1 MSKNVIICLDGTGNQ
16 FNEDNSNVVKLFR
29 VIERS
34 AGQIAYY
41 DPGVGTL
48 ADPDYRMPLAK
59 KINKGFGLAFG
70 SGLTENVEQ
79 AYSYLMDHYEQGDRL
94 FLFGFSRGAYT
105 ARVLAGFIHCCGLLE
120 AGCQNL
126 IPYAMKLYKADK
138 VDFKIMRKFRST
150 YGRSVKIDFLGL
162 WDSVSTTGWV
172 YNPVFLPYTTNNGSV
187 LAVRQALAIDEK
199 RSFFKD
205 MRWGDKH
212 RDTQDIKEVWFAGVH
227 SDVGGGYP
235 EAESGLSKLA
245 LKWMIEQVSAS
256 KFGLAVDREKVDR
269 YVLGRGS
276 SKYIGPDSSADAHES
291 LKGAWKLVQWIP
303 KSVWLVDE
311 GREAIRKPPQHR
323 MIEAGETLHQSV
335 LDRMKS
341 RPAYK
346 PSSLRGRSIEQIQ
359 NDFDI
364 EPDGGTEPDH
374 PA

>member
-34 AGQIAYY
+34 AEQIAYY

-48 ADPDYRMPLAK
+48 ADPDYKMPIAK

-70 SGLTENVEQ
+70 SGLTKNVEQ
-79 AYSYLMDHYEQGDRL
+79 AYSYLMDHYEQGDKL

-105 ARVLAGFIHCCGLLE
+105 ARVLAGFIHSCGLLE

-205 MRWGDKH
+205 MRWGDKY
-212 RDTQDIKEVWFAGVH
+212 RDKQDIKEVWFAGVH

-256 KFGLAVDREKVDR
+256 KFGLAVDQEKVDR

-311 GREAIRKPPQHR
+311 EREAIRKPLQHR
-323 MIEAGETLHQSV
+323 MIEAGATLHQSV

-346 PSSLRGRSIEQIQ
+346 PPSLRGRSIEQIQ
-359 NDFDI
+359 KDFDI
-364 EPDGGTEPDH
+364 EPDGE
-374 PA
+374 